1 MQDST
6 FEAIA
11 KSFSQKPLP
20 NSEIELTGE
29 VPFEAIAAHRAEAL
43 KHLGEHAEIPGFRK
57 GHVPENILVQKV
69 GEIAILEEAV
79 EHFVSRFC
87 PALVLSRNL
96 DAIGRPEVA
105 ITKLAPGNPVGLRIT
120 TAVFPTF
127 ELPNYKK
134 IASGIKEDAPAE
146 VTEDDVTGAVDAI
159 RQSRAV
165 RKEGAEAPDVP
176 ELTDDFVRTLGEFEN
191 VAQFTDKLKE
201 HLRSEKVQAA
211 KEKRR
216 NAIVE
221 AIMDKTS
228 MELPRVFVVSEQ
240 EKMLAQMKDDV
251 KRFGMEFGDYLKRI
265 NKTEDDIRKE
275 VENDAKKRA
284 KLQLVL
290 NAIAEKE
297 EIKIPA
303 EEIEKEASHIL
314 EHFKDADRERVH
326 IYVESVIKNEKVLSL
341 LEAAK

>member
-6 FEAIA
+6 FETIA
-11 KSFSQKPLP
+11 KSFTQKELP
-20 NSEIELTGE
+20 HSELEFSGE
-29 VPFEAIAAHRAEAL
+29 VPFEAIEAHRKEAL
-43 KHLGEHAEIPGFRK
+43 KHLGEHADMPGFRK
-57 GHVPENILVQKV
+57 GHVPENILVSKI

-79 EHFVSRFC
+79 EHFIARFY
-87 PALVLSRNL
+87 PALILSRNV
-96 DAIGRPEVA
+96 DAIGRPQVA

-127 ELPNYKK
+127 ELPDYKK
-134 IASGIKEDAPAE
+134 LAKGIAADAPAA
-146 VTEDDVTGAVDAI
+146 VTDEDVTKATDAI
-159 RQSRAV
+159 RQSRAT
-165 RKEGAEAPDVP
+165 KKPDSEEMSVP
-176 ELTDDFVRTLGEFEN
+176 DMTDDFVRTLGEFET

-201 HLRSEKVQAA
+201 HLKTEKEQAA

-221 AIMDKTS
+221 AIMDKTT
-228 MELPRVFVVSEQ
+228 MDVPNVFIVSEQ

-265 NKTEDDIRKE
+265 NKTEDNLRTEMAK
-275 VENDAKKRA
+275 DAEKRA

-297 EIKIPA
+297 AVTVPA
-303 EEIEKEASHIL
+303 EEIEKEAAHIL
-314 EHFKDADRERVH
+314 EHFTDADRERVH
-326 IYVESVIKNEKVLSL
+326 IYVESVIKNEKVLTL
-341 LEAAK
+341 LETA